1 MRISNPKT
9 STGGPLATTW
19 YVNKRF
25 EGTKKYILSAVTDL
39 SAYVDQETAAVAQA
53 SIDRDNILSA
63 DFRAADAALS
73 AMSDT
78 RDGELISAFCRY
90 ITGNGDTN
98 TPSEFVTQYLPTL
111 SSENP
116 AIYYTPKAYGYAY
129 LDETKKIASE
139 LMPDISI
146 MDVNVVDVKVLY
158 DYLQTKGYL
167 THDAT
172 FSDGSKSYYARIQ
185 ENPSDLQNVLGV
197 VKDCF
202 ETYILENQSLDGA
215 IKVYGQGDI
224 LVVTWFNFANIE
236 QFDTAFK
243 DVFSQSFM
251 AGAWICNGE
260 TRVNDNTDPRY
271 HLNSTIE
278 FVKISFNQGE
288 ILSINGIIPAS
299 NGNVYLPLSSI
310 YRVSGGQGLIGP
322 ELAANLEKVKDTI
335 VDTNAMANV
344 PTAGGLV
351 DFLNVAD
358 RFVFDDDTH
367 TVCYAYATINEYMS
381 LNIAAETVR
390 AALSAA
396 IDAEVLRATND
407 EQIISGALTAETARA
422 TQAESELSAAI
433 DYVSGVVGTEADLS
447 GVTVTSAL
455 LSLKAYAEVGEAND
469 NLLEDTIN
477 GGEDYDTLKVQT
489 LVIPA
494 GEVSDNASD
503 LAAKGIS
510 MTAQLYTVAHPDILE
525 DEIYEGDIYNYFGI
539 PRMSPTSKIS
549 EIIID
554 GIKGRILD
562 IYTTKDDDTFEK
574 LDTDISYQVD
584 VAADGVTPV
593 YKSKIT
599 LVGEFDGATAATTV
613 LDKMVIRYT
622 NKLTVT
628 LDEPAALF

>member
-19 YVNKRF
+19 YVNHRF

-39 SAYVDQETAAVAQA
+39 SAYVDQETAAVAAA
-53 SIDRDNILSA
+53 SIARDE
-63 DFRAADAALS
+63 ALS
-73 AMSDT
+73 AASDT
-78 RDGELISAFCRY
+78 RDGQIISAFCRY
-90 ITGNGDTN
+90 ITGSGDTN
-98 TPSEFVTQYLPTL
+98 TPSDFVLNYIPSL
-111 SSENP
+111 SAEDPS
-116 AIYYTPKAYGYAY
+116 IYYAPKPYGYAY

-158 DYLQTKGYL
+158 DYLQAKGYL

-185 ENPSDLQNVLGV
+185 ENPTDIQNVLGV

-236 QFDTAFK
+236 QFDVAFK

-260 TRVNDNTDPRY
+260 TRINDNTNPRY
-271 HLNSTIE
+271 HLNETIE

-310 YRVSGGQGLIGP
+310 YRVSGGKGLIGP
-322 ELAANLEKVKDTI
+322 ELATNLEKIKDTI

-344 PTAGGLV
+344 PTTGGLV
-351 DFLNVAD
+351 DFLNIAD

-367 TVCYAYATINEYMS
+367 TVCYAYATINEYMT
-381 LNIAAETVR
+381 LNIATETMR
-390 AALSAA
+390 AALSTA
-396 IDAEVLRATND
+396 IDNLSDALDAE
-407 EQIISGALTAETARA
+407 IARA
-422 TQAESELSAAI
+422 TTAESGLSAVI

-455 LSLKAYAEVGEAND
+455 LSLKAFAETCDANANTLEA
-469 NLLEDTIN
+469 TIN
-477 GGEDYDTLKVQT
+477 GNDYESVKVQT
-489 LVIPA
+489 LELPA
-494 GEVSDNASD
+494 GQVSTVK
-503 LAAKGIS
+503 AAATDKGINI
-510 MTAQLYTVAHPDILE
+510 TAELYTVAHPDVLE
-525 DEIYEGDIYNYFGI
+525 DAVYENDIYNYFGI
-539 PRMSPTSKIS
+539 PRMSATSKIS

-554 GIKGRILD
+554 GIKGRVLD
-562 IYTTKDDDTFEK
+562 IYTYDGAKYEK
-574 LDTDISYQVD
+574 LDTDVSYTVST
-584 VAADGVTPV
+584 ASDGVTPV
-593 YKSKIT
+593 YTSKIT
-599 LVGEFDGATAATTV
+599 VIGEFDGANAYTTL
-613 LDKMVIRYT
+613 LDKMIIRYT
-622 NKLTVT
+622 NKLSVT
-628 LDEPAALF
+628 LEDPNTLF